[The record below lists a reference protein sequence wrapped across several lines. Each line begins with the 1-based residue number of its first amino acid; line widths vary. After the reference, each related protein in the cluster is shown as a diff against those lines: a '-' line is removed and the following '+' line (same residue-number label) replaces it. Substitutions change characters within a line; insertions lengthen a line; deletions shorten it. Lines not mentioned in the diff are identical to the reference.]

1 MNNEQMRGVIA
12 GGWIVIMF
20 ISIVMLIFWLFG
32 QVIAGDFTRLTE
44 EFGAPSSEIKAAIFL
59 AVQIIIPIVVKSA
72 DHPAI
77 RWAVFGVTGL
87 RAVLIIVDLISWN
100 HPSRALFALSSTM
113 CVITI
118 YIGIISF
125 LWARRKPAEV

>member
-12 GGWIVIMF
+12 GGWIAIMF

-44 EFGAPSSEIKAAIFL
+44 EFGTPSSEIKAAIFL

-72 DHPAI
+72 DHPVI
-77 RWAVFGVTGL
+77 RWPFSA
-87 RAVLIIVDLISWN
+87 
-100 HPSRALFALSSTM
+100 
-113 CVITI
+113 
-118 YIGIISF
+118 
-125 LWARRKPAEV
+125 

>member
-44 EFGAPSSEIKAAIFL
+44 GKNL
-59 AVQIIIPIVVKSA
+59 
-72 DHPAI
+72 
-77 RWAVFGVTGL
+77 
-87 RAVLIIVDLISWN
+87 
-100 HPSRALFALSSTM
+100 
-113 CVITI
+113 
-118 YIGIISF
+118 
-125 LWARRKPAEV
+125 ARRHLR